1 MLFELRDVSC
11 GYDENKPVL
20 SRISMTLKDG
30 EICCILGP
38 NGVGKTTLFKTILGM
53 LPLRAGSMSIDGQD
67 ITQWNAKKRSQTIAY
82 VAQAHVP
89 AFPYKAED
97 MVMLGRIG
105 QVSRFSQPTRHDFE
119 IVERAMYDMGID
131 YLHGKAYTDISGGER
146 QLLMIAKALAQ
157 EPDLLLLDEPTANL
171 DFGNMA
177 HVLAKMNELAE
188 SGLCILFT
196 SHLPDQAFLCKSKA
210 ALLMRG
216 EPMLFGSCDLVVTEA
231 NLEHAYHAPVQVAE
245 IIGEDGRP
253 LRLVAPKL
261 SDLRDRMR
269 KIDA

>member
-1 MLFELRDVSC
+1 MLLELRDVSC

-20 SRISMTLKDG
+20 QRISLTLQGGD
-30 EICCILGP
+30 ICCVLGP

-53 LPLRAGSMSIDGQD
+53 LPVLSGSMSIDGTD
-67 ITQWNAKKRSQTIAY
+67 ITQWNAKKRAQTIAY

-89 AFPYKAED
+89 AFPYKAEE

-105 QVSRFSQPTRHDFE
+105 QVSRFAQPTRHDFE
-119 IVERAMYDMGID
+119 VVERAMDDLGID

-157 EPDLLLLDEPTANL
+157 EPDILILDEPTANL
-171 DFGNMA
+171 DFGNMSL
-177 HVLAKMNELAE
+177 VLARMNELAAG
-188 SGLCILFT
+188 GLCIIFT
-196 SHLPDQAFLCKSKA
+196 SHLPDQAFLCRAKT

-216 EPMLFGSCDLVVTEA
+216 EPMLFGSCDTVVTAA
-231 NLEHAYHAPVQVAE
+231 NLQRAYHAPVQVAE

-261 SDLRDRMR
+261 NEMR
-269 KIDA
+269 ERKA